1 VTAATAPRHVVL
13 ALTGASGLPYAL
25 RLLESLIHA
34 GCRISVV
41 ASKAAHAVAAL
52 ELDWQMPARPE
63 ELSRVLSER
72 YGASEGQIVA
82 YSREDWTAPFAS
94 GSSPPDAMVIC
105 PCTTG
110 TLAAVATGLSDSL
123 IERAADVV
131 IKERRTLV
139 VVPREA
145 PFSSIHLAHM
155 TRLAE
160 LGVVILPPTPAFYH
174 RPKTIEDLIDYTV
187 ARILDHIDVP
197 HELMARWGEREA

>member
-1 VTAATAPRHVVL
+1 MTSAATSKHVVL

-25 RLLESLIHA
+25 RLLESLVRA
-34 GCRISVV
+34 GCRVSVI

-52 ELDWQMPARPE
+52 ELDWSLPARPE
-63 ELSRVLSER
+63 ELARTLSER
-72 YGASEGQIVA
+72 YSAAEGQIVA
-82 YSREDWTAPFAS
+82 YGREDWTAPFAS

-123 IERAADVV
+123 IERAADVT

-145 PFSSIHLAHM
+145 PFSAIHLAHM

-197 HELMARWGEREA
+197 HELMARWGAHDA

>member
-1 VTAATAPRHVVL
+1 MTAAPPSRHVVL

-25 RLLESLIHA
+25 RLLDCLVRA
-34 GCRISVV
+34 GCRVSMV

-52 ELDWQMPARPE
+52 ELDWQLPARAE

-72 YGASEGQIVA
+72 YGAFEGQIAA
-82 YSREDWTAPFAS
+82 YGREDWTAPFAS

-145 PFSSIHLAHM
+145 PFSAIHLAHM

-160 LGVVILPPTPAFYH
+160 LGVVVLPPTPAFYH

-197 HELMARWGEREA
+197 HELMARWGEKEA